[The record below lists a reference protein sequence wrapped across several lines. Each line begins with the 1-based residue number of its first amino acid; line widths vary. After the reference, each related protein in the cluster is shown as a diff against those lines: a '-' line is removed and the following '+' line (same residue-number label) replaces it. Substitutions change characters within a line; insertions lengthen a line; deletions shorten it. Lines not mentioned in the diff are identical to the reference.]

1 MSIAN
6 NILLKKRFTE
16 AAINNLDELDFYQD
30 LLEEGT
36 TIEDVANAM
45 GNDVAAVMQKFCEEH
60 GLI

>member
-36 TIEDVANAM
+36 TIEDVANAI
-45 GNDVAAVMQKFCEEH
+45 GNDAAAVIQKFCEEH